1 MKVIVKKDIQ
11 GIRIRKNTK
20 NAGSVLISGH
30 TDDLRVGPC
39 GVSICFSLSMF
50 VTIAVTTCEL
60 GTKTPA
66 HTSSTLYTCTY
77 LAEVSDIEANT
88 SSRRMLEF

>member
-30 TDDLRVGPC
+30 ADDLRVGPC

-66 HTSSTLYTCTY
+66 HTSTLYTCTY

-88 SSRRMLEF
+88 SSRRILEF